1 MKIGDMTL
9 IVNYCYLI
17 YPDATLIA
25 GNAALVGDF
34 RQGVQL
40 RFAGNQ
46 RLGECA

>member
-1 MKIGDMTL
+1 MKIGDMTP
-9 IVNYCYLI
+9 IVNYCYRL

-40 RFAGNQ
+40 RFAVNQ
-46 RLGECA
+46 RLGELA

>member
-1 MKIGDMTL
+1 VKIGDMTL
-9 IVNYCYLI
+9 IVNYCYQI
-17 YPDATLIA
+17 YLDATLIA

-46 RLGECA
+46 RLGEFA

>member
-9 IVNYCYLI
+9 IVNYCYRI

-25 GNAALVGDF
+25 GNAALVGEF

-46 RLGECA
+46 RLGEWA

>member
-9 IVNYCYLI
+9 MVNYCYRI
-17 YPDATLIA
+17 YPDATPIA

-46 RLGECA
+46 RLGELA